1 VGEGDK
7 IEKNERIV
15 FGEDRM
21 INRWFGIAE
30 KENSMPNNIY
40 RLGTIFF
47 ISIAVSM
54 SVAALWREINQLTT
68 STYFEQLPLSSTT
81 FSCVLVT
88 ALMGMSMFIGWHL
101 MERGSFDGHWQ
112 VEKHTSKLFWALALS
127 ALLVIFF
134 HGLWSI
140 SNWTIT
146 IWSLPAISSII
157 LLACI
162 CLLVFQFERIQN
174 RARHW
179 GFSMSGFDRRDT
191 VNILVL
197 GFLFFGVSHLVAEY
211 DPLAV
216 GGSQLPL
223 WLLPIFA
230 IASAVSLSTLSA
242 HIVRIPMATAI
253 AGFFMLSIRN
263 TIFAALSLE
272 SLGSSVIPVILG
284 PVFVLDL
291 WQWMKSGQAST
302 FSTAITA
309 AIALFFNYPIFD
321 EWMGITF
328 SGQDYLLI
336 IAGAFIVALGTSWLT
351 KQIVQRVET
360 LGEMYIVLDKENTAK

>member
-1 VGEGDK
+1 
-7 IEKNERIV
+7 
-15 FGEDRM
+15 
-21 INRWFGIAE
+21 
-30 KENSMPNNIY
+30 
-40 RLGTIFF
+40 
-47 ISIAVSM
+47 
-54 SVAALWREINQLTT
+54 
-68 STYFEQLPLSSTT
+68 
-81 FSCVLVT
+81 
-88 ALMGMSMFIGWHL
+88 
-101 MERGSFDGHWQ
+101 
-112 VEKHTSKLFWALALS
+112 
-127 ALLVIFF
+127 
-134 HGLWSI
+134 
-140 SNWTIT
+140 
-146 IWSLPAISSII
+146 
-157 LLACI
+157 
-162 CLLVFQFERIQN
+162 
-174 RARHW
+174 
-179 GFSMSGFDRRDT
+179 
-191 VNILVL
+191 
-197 GFLFFGVSHLVAEY
+197 
-211 DPLAV
+211 
-216 GGSQLPL
+216 
-223 WLLPIFA
+223 
-230 IASAVSLSTLSA
+230 
-242 HIVRIPMATAI
+242 MATAI